1 MSGFFSVLVIVLALL
16 TLGISLFLFF
26 WAMRVRIPTHEDGTT
41 GHVWAHGVLREAVR
55 PLPLWWALLSAGAFL
70 FGAIYLARYPGLGNF
85 KGYLGWS
92 SQGELQ
98 LDVASNQAKLA
109 ALIEPTRA
117 SSLEQLAGNERALDL
132 GHRLYLD
139 NCAACHGQQA
149 QGNHTIGA
157 PGFSD
162 SDWLYGG
169 SAEAILAS
177 INDGRNGQMPPLE
190 SVLGFKGVDAVA
202 AYVLSLNGRQV
213 PPENMAPGKAHFD
226 SLCAACHGAD
236 GRGNV
241 ALGAPNLVDGIWLY
255 GGSLNDVFTSIG
267 KGRSGVMPA
276 WRTRLNSDEVRLV
289 AAWVMAQG
297 RKEARPK

>member
-1 MSGFFSVLVIVLALL
+1 MSEFFSLLVIVFALL

-26 WAMRVRIPTHEDGTT
+26 WATRVRIPTHDDGTT
-41 GHVWAHGVLREAVR
+41 GHVWAHGALREAVR
-55 PLPLWWALLSAGAFL
+55 PLPLWWMLVSAGAFL

-85 KGYLGWS
+85 KGYLGWT

-98 LDVASNQAKLA
+98 RDRAANDVKLA

-117 SSLEQLAGNERALDL
+117 MSFEQLAGDKAALDF
-132 GHRLYLD
+132 GHRIYLD
-139 NCAACHGQQA
+139 NCAACHGQLA
-149 QGNHTIGA
+149 QGNHVIGA
-157 PGFSD
+157 PALSD
-162 SDWLYGG
+162 ADWLYGG
-169 SAEAILAS
+169 SAETILAS

-190 SVLGFKGVDAVA
+190 TVLGFKGVDATA

-213 PPENMAPGKAHFD
+213 PPENLAPGKAQFD
-226 SLCAACHGAD
+226 SLCASCHGAD

-241 ALGAPNLVDGIWLY
+241 TLGAPNLVDGIWLY
-255 GGSLNDVFTSIG
+255 GDSLADVVTSIS

-276 WRTRLNSDEVRLV
+276 WRGKLSGDEIRLV

-297 RKEARPK
+297 HKESGSK